1 MFKTNKTRHFSTQ
14 DTIFSSPNPRS
25 FDKTLK
31 KTSSIYQQSN
41 SQELT
46 PTTKTTTSSKT
57 HTHSAN
63 YLKLDHRCL
72 SSVNFQHIQENLQI
86 LILNECKLKD
96 FPPNFLVH
104 LPNLKQLFLDSNYF
118 TYIPKAL
125 MERSSLEIFSI
136 KHNNIEILPENFYNW
151 GESLLSLDVSYNSI
165 DKLENNLCDLKHVR
179 KLMLN
184 NNNFIKLP
192 VSLHKIQFLEELGLD
207 WFKYTFPPN
216 PFIISGELTKFFL
229 KFCEYCEKQGK
240 NYLDFMEVVT
250 AFSTHKVELS
260 KPISKKRTLL
270 QRAAFENDVGVL
282 RSLISLTPQCINE
295 TDSENY
301 TALFLS
307 ILEENYTATRILLF
321 SGADPS
327 IGLGMLGG
335 CIHLAVVKKEVF
347 LLHELL
353 KKGGDPNAVDQ
364 QGNTPLNLLFSTFS
378 NNVQKGEKIANI
390 LMEFHANPAV
400 KNKEMWDCLH
410 LAVKGQQL
418 EAVRWA
424 YQYNQRENREI
435 FDFNAV
441 GGEINMTLLHL
452 AAYDGNREILK
463 FLIDI
468 GCDYMI
474 ADSLDR
480 LPKNLCVNDNYLLK
494 LLKIREKNDMR
505 KFSLK
510 NKSIKNA
517 NNKININNL
526 TIQID
531 EEDVNENCEQNINT
545 IMTSTT
551 HSNKINFFSNKA
563 KYFTNQNKVNP
574 KVYRDNE
581 NFDENC
587 SVDIE
592 ESSERRHKSIRVILK
607 SPNNI
612 EKIDQYQAI
621 RTSLTKKSLSF
632 KTEKCVNPSEKM
644 VSLKTFSLQNLENI
658 VNTLNSNNVK
668 LKEELKK
675 RFSKDLNS
683 SGLESLSSLINLQ
696 KKQKFFLKKYEQEIN
711 LLSSFMKQDPKTW
724 TEKQKE
730 INRIIAFSNKQEF
743 VHTQCEKALLNWF
756 SDKIIKIYRKFNQ
769 YEYVTNALLILQN
782 ILFTTFDNI
791 KENLLFYKQNL
802 LQPQMNRLIVYEFF
816 HLLLVLNSSKSL
828 YK

>member
-1 MFKTNKTRHFSTQ
+1 MLKANKTRHFSTQ
-14 DTIFSSPNPRS
+14 NTIFSSPNPKS

-31 KTSSIYQQSN
+31 KTSSIYHQN
-41 SQELT
+41 NFQELT
-46 PTTKTTTSSKT
+46 PTTKTTSSLKT
-57 HTHSAN
+57 HPNSSN

-72 SSVNFQHIQENLQI
+72 STVNLQHIQENLQI

-104 LPNLKQLFLDSNYF
+104 LTNLKQLFLDSNYF
-118 TYIPKAL
+118 SYIPKVL
-125 MERSSLEIFSI
+125 MESSSLEIFSI
-136 KHNNIEILPENFYNW
+136 KHNNIEVLPENFYKW

-165 DKLENNLCDLKHVR
+165 DKLENNLCDLKNLR

-192 VSLHKIQFLEELGLD
+192 VSLYKIQFLDEIGLD

-216 PFIISGELTKFFL
+216 PFIISGETTKYFL
-229 KFCEYCEKQGK
+229 KFCEYSQKQGK
-240 NYLDFMEVVT
+240 NHLDFLEVVT
-250 AFSTHKVELS
+250 AFSAQKVELS
-260 KPISKKRTLL
+260 KQITKKRTLI

-282 RSLISLTPQCINE
+282 RSLISLIPQCINE

-327 IGLGMLGG
+327 IGVGMLGG

-347 LLHELL
+347 LLQELL

-424 YQYNQRENREI
+424 FQYNQRENREI

-468 GCDYMI
+468 GCDYLI
-474 ADSLDR
+474 ADNLER

-505 KFSLK
+505 KFRRQ
-510 NKSIKNA
+510 NKRIKN
-517 NNKININNL
+517 NMNKININNL
-526 TIQID
+526 TIQVD
-531 EEDVNENCEQNINT
+531 EEDVNENCEQNVNT

-551 HSNKINFFSNKA
+551 HANKINFFSNKA
-563 KYFTNQNKVNP
+563 KYFSNQNKINP
-574 KVYRDNE
+574 KVFRENE

-592 ESSERRHKSIRVILK
+592 ESSERRHKTIRVILK

-621 RTSLTKKSLSF
+621 RTSITKKSLSF
-632 KTEKCVNPSEKM
+632 KSEKCVNYAEKI

-658 VNTLNSNNVK
+658 INTLNSNNIK

-675 RFSKDLNS
+675 RFSKDLNN
-683 SGLESLSSLINLQ
+683 SGLESLNNLINLQ
-696 KKQKFFLKKYEQEIN
+696 KKQKFYLKKYEQEIN
-711 LLSSFMKQDPKTW
+711 VLSSFMKQDPKNG

-730 INRIIAFSNKQEF
+730 INKIIAFSNKQEF
-743 VHTQCEKALLNWF
+743 VHIQCEKALLNWF
-756 SDKIIKIYRKFNQ
+756 SEKIIKIYKKFNEF
-769 YEYVTNALLILQN
+769 EYLRNGLLIMQN
-782 ILFTTFDNI
+782 ILFTTFENI
-791 KENLLFYKQNL
+791 KENLLFYKQNIN
-802 LQPQMNRLIVYEFF
+802 QPHMNRLIIYEFF
-816 HLLLVLNSSKSL
+816 NILLILNSSKSL